1 MKRLFWEAH
10 RTDQWVSAVGT
21 ATRLGPGGALRAS
34 FTWCELQR
42 SSELEELYTDANA
55 TDTAD
60 TNNRFAVNVSS
71 RHRVIV
77 SLSQTVISKDCSASF
92 DRVCLAGQPGRSISR
107 PYWTSSV
114 WPPQQTCQT
123 FRQPGAQARCPRHD
137 APAWHRQGISHER
150 QPMHPSCCLHKRA
163 TQRDG
168 APQPSLR
175 RMTNSG

>member
-21 ATRLGPGGALRAS
+21 ATRPGPGGALRAS

-42 SSELEELYTDANA
+42 SSECKELYTDANA
-55 TDTAD
+55 TDAAD

-92 DRVCLAGQPGRSISR
+92 DRVCLAGQPGRSFSR

-123 FRQPGAQARCPRHD
+123 FRQPGAQARCPRLPMRPPGIGKASAMNGSLCTPHAACTS
-137 APAWHRQGISHER
+137 AP
-150 QPMHPSCCLHKRA
+150 PSGMGHHSPRCA
-163 TQRDG
+163 E
-168 APQPSLR
+168 
-175 RMTNSG
+175 